1 MSKFEVLPKDE
12 VTDAVYG
19 CEEYELTISDIAEL
33 LTGNTLISTI
43 NDEYVITI
51 KLQEEKRK

>member
-19 CEEYELTISDIAEL
+19 CEDYELTISDIAE
-33 LTGNTLISTI
+33 
-43 NDEYVITI
+43 
-51 KLQEEKRK
+51 

>member
-12 VTDAVYG
+12 ATDAVYG
-19 CEEYELTISDIAEL
+19 CEEYELTMSDIAEL
-33 LTGNTLISTI
+33 LKGNTLISTI

>member
-1 MSKFEVLPKDE
+1 MGKFEVLSKDE
-12 VTDAVYG
+12 VNNAVYG
-19 CEEYELTISDIAEL
+19 CEDYELTISDIAEL
-33 LTGNTLISTI
+33 LIGNTLISTI